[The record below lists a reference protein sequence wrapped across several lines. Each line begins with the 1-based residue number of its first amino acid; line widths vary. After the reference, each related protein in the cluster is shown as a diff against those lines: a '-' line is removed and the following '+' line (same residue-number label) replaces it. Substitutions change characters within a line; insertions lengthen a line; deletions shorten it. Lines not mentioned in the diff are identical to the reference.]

1 VSLSGLTSPLA
12 AGSVSATAGLPVPRY
27 PAETADRDRGVA
39 RWIPG
44 LPVIVAGLA
53 GRWSLR
59 VGEPFQ
65 PGGQCS
71 WTAPVTGP
79 RSADLVLKIAFRF
92 PGGEERAEAAALAAQ
107 PEPWLVI
114 DPNPYVGDPAYD
126 LLLHMLNCE
135 DRLAAHPAGLANRV
149 AALAGIDA
157 HRVRQWLSARGVQ
170 KSIGSPLMCQ
180 VGGAARARLTR
191 RHRGDINLA
200 LDDTLGTR
208 IWTLVVRVGRSEFAM

>member
-1 VSLSGLTSPLA
+1 MAMRAGSGSRARDGPCVSLSGLRSPLA
-12 AGSVSATAGLPVPRY
+12 AGSVSAMAGFPVPRY
-27 PAETADRDRGVA
+27 PAETAGRDRGVA

-114 DPNPYVGDPAYD
+114 DPKPYVGDPAYD

-135 DRLAAHPAGLANRV
+135 DRLAAHPAGWPTGWRHWPGLTPTGCGSGIRPRR
-149 AALAGIDA
+149 AGVD
-157 HRVRQWLSARGVQ
+157 
-170 KSIGSPLMCQ
+170 
-180 VGGAARARLTR
+180 RLTAHVPGWR
-191 RHRGDINLA
+191 RGSRPPDPPPPRGRQP
-200 LDDTLGTR
+200 G
-208 IWTLVVRVGRSEFAM
+208 S